1 MPTCDV
7 KKQNTKSILELNI
20 DYGYIGDVTVYDYGL
35 ITAINMGYE
44 VKNCR
49 LCKYQ
54 KSGFETSMSSI
65 FCCLSK
71 KYGTP
76 AYAGKCQYFRLDNMR
91 INEINKELPHVP
103 ISIVE

>member
-1 MPTCDV
+1 
-7 KKQNTKSILELNI
+7 
-20 DYGYIGDVTVYDYGL
+20 
-35 ITAINMGYE
+35 MGYE

-54 KSGFETSMSSI
+54 KFGFETSMSPI

-76 AYAGKCQYFRLDNMR
+76 AYPKQSDAGKCQYFCLDNMR
-91 INEINKELPHVP
+91 IHKINKELPHVP